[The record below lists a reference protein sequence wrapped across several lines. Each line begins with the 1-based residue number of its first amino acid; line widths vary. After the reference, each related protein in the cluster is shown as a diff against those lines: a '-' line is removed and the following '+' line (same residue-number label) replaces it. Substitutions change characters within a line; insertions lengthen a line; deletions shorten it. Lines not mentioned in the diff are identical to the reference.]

1 MEQMLNYITT
11 IINGTNAQ
19 LYNNYGTNVMEQM
32 LNYTTT
38 IINGTNAQ
46 LYYNYN

>member
-19 LYNNYGTNVMEQM
+19 LYNN
-32 LNYTTT
+32 

-46 LYYNYN
+46 LYNNYN

>member
-19 LYNNYGTNVMEQM
+19 LY
-32 LNYTTT
+32 TT

-46 LYYNYN
+46 LYYNKL

>member
-19 LYNNYGTNVMEQM
+19 LYYINGTNA
-32 LNYTTT
+32 

-46 LYYNYN
+46 LYNNYN

>member
-11 IINGTNAQ
+11 IINGTNA
-19 LYNNYGTNVMEQM
+19 YI
-32 LNYTTT
+32 TT

-46 LYYNYN
+46 LYNNYK

>member
-11 IINGTNAQ
+11 NITNA
-19 LYNNYGTNVMEQM
+19 NYI
-32 LNYTTT
+32 TT